1 MFVFCLHGEWSKTP
15 GFLFIRAMD
24 VGRKQS
30 FLWFI
35 FYPTALNRLSG
46 RNDVLLDYIS
56 LQGDGWCFLQHFWGN
71 VNRLYSLRLEQDAD
85 PAPQQLQSA
94 SQRACLTYQ
103 SQVAFFALWSYITLS
118 VITWKECRVHR
129 LLLNLPRLA
138 RCQGAVWWSGLRQQ
152 VMFGLMLRDQVG
164 RLISVCYWQEV
175 RLLTEGLGRA
185 RSSSLCAD
193 RRLAPESQDALRR
206 HTRPAWHWHE
216 CFLSRWWSLS
226 QHYVE

>member
-1 MFVFCLHGEWSKTP
+1 MVSEVKHQGFCSLERWMLGGSRVSYDSFSIQRLWIVSLDVMTSCLTTFPSKGTD
-15 GFLFIRAMD
+15 D
-24 VGRKQS
+24 VSYSTFG
-30 FLWFI
+30 
-35 FYPTALNRLSG
+35 
-46 RNDVLLDYIS
+46 
-56 LQGDGWCFLQHFWGN
+56 GN
-71 VNRLYSLRLEQDAD
+71 VNRLYSLSLEQDAD